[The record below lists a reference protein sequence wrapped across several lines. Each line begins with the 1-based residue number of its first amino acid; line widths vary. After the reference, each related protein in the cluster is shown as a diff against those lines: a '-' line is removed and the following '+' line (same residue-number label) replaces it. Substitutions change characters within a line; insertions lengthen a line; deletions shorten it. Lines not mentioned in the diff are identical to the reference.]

1 MKHDTLTRENDFFGK
16 EKISRILLQIAPPV
30 MLAQLIQ
37 ALYNIVDSFFVGR
50 YSANALTALS
60 VIYPLQLIIVALAVG
75 TGVGLNTYM
84 ARKYAQQAP
93 EAADAAAGTGVVLA
107 LGTWA
112 VFAVLSTLF
121 MGPYVRTSATSP
133 EAIAD
138 AIVYG
143 RIVCVGS
150 LGAFLEGCWTKVHQ
164 AQGNMRLPMVA
175 QIIGA
180 LTNIVLDPLLIFG
193 LGPVPSLGVAGA
205 ALATVAGQIA
215 AAVITGLRGYRRP
228 PHRRM
233 AHYARQIYKLGYPSI
248 LMQALY
254 TVYIVGLN
262 MILAGFTDAAVT
274 VLGLYY
280 KLQTFF
286 FIPLLGLQTCIVPV
300 ISYNY
305 ARAAYRR
312 CRDTVRCSVVFSL
325 AVMAVGAA
333 AFILIPGTLIRV
345 FSQDAEVLSIGCHAF
360 PIIGASFLPA
370 VVSLM
375 MPVFFQAIGYG
386 RTSLSLS
393 LLRQIVCLLPLFYL
407 LARFGLGYTWFAFPL
422 AELISVGTG
431 LVLYL
436 RVVKQWQ
443 ATVS

>member
-1 MKHDTLTRENDFFGK
+1 MKHDTLTQENDFFGK

-112 VFAVLSTLF
+112 VFAVLSALF
-121 MGPYVRTSATSP
+121 MGPYVRTSATTP

-143 RIVCVGS
+143 RIVCIGS

-193 LGPVPSLGVAGA
+193 LGPIPSLGVAGA

-228 PHRRM
+228 PRQRM

-325 AVMAVGAA
+325 VVMAVGAA

-345 FSQDAEVLSIGCHAF
+345 FSQDAEVLAIGCHAF

-375 MPVFFQAIGYG
+375 MPVFFQAVGYG
-386 RTSLSLS
+386 RTSLALS

-407 LARFGLGYTWFAFPL
+407 LARLGLGYTWFAFPL
-422 AELISVGTG
+422 AELISGGTG

-443 ATVS
+443 AAA

>member
-1 MKHDTLTRENDFFGK
+1 MKHDDLTQESDFFGK

-84 ARKYAQQAP
+84 ARKYAQQRP
-93 EAADAAAGTGVVLA
+93 EAADAAAGTGLVLA
-107 LGTWA
+107 LATWA
-112 VFAVLSTLF
+112 VFAVVSALI
-121 MGPYVRTSATSP
+121 MGPYVRTSATSQ

-143 RIVCVGS
+143 RIVCIGS

-175 QIIGA
+175 QIVGA

-193 LGPVPSLGVAGA
+193 LGPVPALGVAGA
-205 ALATVAGQIA
+205 ALATVAGQIMA
-215 AAVITGLRGYRRP
+215 AIITGVRGFRRP
-228 PHRRM
+228 PRRRM

-262 MILAGFTDAAVT
+262 VILADFSDAAVT

-312 CRDTVRCSVVFSL
+312 CRETLRCSIGFSL
-325 AVMAVGAA
+325 VVMAVGAA
-333 AFILIPGTLIRV
+333 AFGFVPGALIRV
-345 FSQDAEVLSIGCHAF
+345 FSQDTEVLSIGCRAF

-375 MPVFFQAIGYG
+375 IPVFFQAIGYG
-386 RTSLSLS
+386 RTSLALS
-393 LLRQIVCLLPLFYL
+393 LLRQIVCLLPLFWL
-407 LARFGLGYTWFAFPL
+407 LARLGLGYTWFAFPL
-422 AELISVGTG
+422 AETITGVVGLWLYFRVLRGWKIS
-431 LVLYL
+431 
-436 RVVKQWQ
+436 
-443 ATVS
+443 AP